1 MHMINRKPT
10 KLTAMHHQHLGL
22 GAVMMEH
29 AGWQRP
35 AHYTSLEEELK
46 VVRLAAGIG
55 DVSPLGK
62 ILVQG
67 DNSDRRLGTVLTGMS
82 SLDVNKSGTA
92 SLMVSGSETHRI
104 IVSRLSEDELYVTC
118 APGTTTYLSEAIN
131 AQLASSSHGCVHL
144 VDMTSNHAAVNVIGP
159 LAIELL
165 AKLTDLD
172 IVASSFTDLTCA
184 QGQLAEVYSM
194 IMRCDQSG
202 LPSYNLYFAREYGHY
217 LWDVLLEAGSEF
229 GIVPIGVEALQQLA
243 VEG

>member
-1 MHMINRKPT
+1 MHMINWKPS
-10 KLTAMHHQHLGL
+10 KLTPMHHQHLGL
-22 GAVMMEH
+22 GAVMVEH

-35 AHYTSLEEELK
+35 ARYTSLEEELK

-67 DNSDRRLGTVLTGMS
+67 HDSDRLLGTVLTGMS
-82 SLDVNKSGTA
+82 SLDINKSGTV
-92 SLMVSGSETHRI
+92 SLMVSGSETPRI
-104 IVSRLSEDELYVTC
+104 VVSRLSEDELYITC
-118 APGTTTYLSEAIN
+118 DPSTTTYLSEAIN
-131 AQLASSSHGCVHL
+131 AQLASSSRGCVHM

-159 LAIELL
+159 MANELL

-172 IVASSFTDLTCA
+172 IFPESFTNLTCA

-229 GIVPIGVEALQQLA
+229 GIVAVGVEALQKLA